1 MNTENDLKMLEITN
15 RIKNKRLELNMSYQD
30 LANKTGLSKS
40 TLQRYETG
48 TIKNIPLD
56 KLEILAHALNE
67 SPAFIMGWSKNS
79 KLIKTKENKL
89 LSSFNEL
96 NDIGQNEAIKRV
108 DELTQIDKYVN
119 KNHID
124 TMAAHN
130 DHLDEEGEIE
140 KIYQDLDDM
149 KKW

>member
-1 MNTENDLKMLEITN
+1 MNTENDLKMIEITN

-108 DELTQIDKYVN
+108 GELTQINKYIN

-130 DHLDEEGEIE
+130 EHLHEEGEIE
-140 KIYQDLDDM
+140 KIYKDLDDM
-149 KKW
+149 DNW